1 MNANI
6 DIISKLLVTAR
17 ALERAGDEIFSRFGI
32 TLGMYEILML
42 VSDHVDTTT
51 KLASISQITLA
62 SITHKTKLMEDKGY
76 IKRVVSK
83 EDKRVWYFSLTP
95 KGQSLLETIRAVYEE
110 MTVPLFAQF
119 SEAHKQQALTLLTAT
134 EEHLRHVLQNRQIVI
149 EYVNKLIEQKGIH
162 LK

>member
-1 MNANI
+1 MNTNI

-17 ALERAGDEIFSRFGI
+17 ALERAGDEILSRFGI

-42 VSDHVDTTT
+42 VADHVDTTT

-76 IKRVVSK
+76 IQRVVNK
-83 EDKRVWYFSLTP
+83 EDKRVWFFSLTP
-95 KGQSLLETIRAVYEE
+95 QGQSLLVTIRAVYEE
-110 MTVPLFAQF
+110 MTAPLFAQF

-134 EEHLRHVLQNRQIVI
+134 EQHLKDVLKNRQIIV
-149 EYVNKLIEQKGIH
+149 EYVKKLIEQKGIH

>member
-1 MNANI
+1 MNTDI

-17 ALERAGDEIFSRFGI
+17 ALERAGDQIFSKFDI
-32 TLGMYEILML
+32 TLGMYEILVL
-42 VSDHVDTTT
+42 VADRVDTTT
-51 KLASISQITLA
+51 RLAGISQLTLA

-83 EDKRVWYFSLTP
+83 ADKRVWYFSLTP

-119 SEAHKQQALTLLTAT
+119 SEVQKQQTLTLLTAT
-134 EEHLRHVLQNRQIVI
+134 EQHLRHVLQNRQIIV
-149 EYVNKLIEQKGIH
+149 EFVNKLIEQKHIDI
-162 LK
+162 K

>member
-1 MNANI
+1 MNTNI

-17 ALERAGDEIFSRFGI
+17 ALELAGNEIFSRFGI
-32 TLGMYEILML
+32 TLSMYEILML
-42 VSDHVDTTT
+42 ISDHVDTTT

-62 SITHKTKLMEDKGY
+62 GITHKTKLMEDKGY
-76 IKRVVSK
+76 MQRVVDK

-119 SEAHKQQALTLLTAT
+119 SETHKQQTLTLLTAT
-134 EEHLRHVLQNRQIVI
+134 EQHLSHVLQNRQIIVA
-149 EYVNKLIEQKGIH
+149 YVNELIGQKGIQI
-162 LK
+162 K